1 MIMIKPIYFIA
12 ALLFSLS
19 SHAETT
25 SRVNTLGD
33 IFTWPGGS
41 KLAVSLSYDDA
52 LNSQLDNVIPALDK
66 YNLKASFYVVANSPV
81 MNARLDEWRAAAN
94 NGHELGNHSVYHPC
108 RASLPNR
115 DWVEAH
121 HDLDHYSTAQM
132 IEELEV
138 ANTFLKA
145 IDGQSERTYTVPC
158 GDMVIGADV
167 LSSQQYLSQLNE
179 LFTAVK
185 GQGKDSR
192 FSLILYPEGQSGKEL
207 IDYIRHIP
215 ADILLVNIIF
225 HGVGGDYL
233 SVSSEAHSELLTFLA
248 NNRDSYYVDSYINLM
263 KYAHSKL

>member
-1 MIMIKPIYFIA
+1 MIKYFTLIA
-12 ALLFSLS
+12 ALLVLS
-19 SHAETT
+19 SSYAEIPST
-25 SRVNTLGD
+25 VNTQAD
-33 IFTWPGGS
+33 TFTWPGGGS
-41 KLAVSLSYDDA
+41 LAVSLSYDDA

-66 YNLKASFYVVANSPV
+66 HNFKASFYVVVNSPV

-108 RASLPNR
+108 RASLPNK
-115 DWVEAH
+115 DWVKAH
-121 HDLDHYSTAQM
+121 HNLDHYSVAQM

-145 IDGQSERTYTVPC
+145 IDGQSERTYTLPC

-167 LSSQQYLSQLNE
+167 SSRQQYLSQLNE

-185 GQGKDSR
+185 GEGDDAR

-207 IDYIRHIP
+207 INYIRNIP
-215 ADILLVNIIF
+215 ADTLLVNIIF

-248 NNRDSYYVDSYINLM
+248 SNRDAYYVDSYINLM
-263 KYAHSKL
+263 KYADSKL